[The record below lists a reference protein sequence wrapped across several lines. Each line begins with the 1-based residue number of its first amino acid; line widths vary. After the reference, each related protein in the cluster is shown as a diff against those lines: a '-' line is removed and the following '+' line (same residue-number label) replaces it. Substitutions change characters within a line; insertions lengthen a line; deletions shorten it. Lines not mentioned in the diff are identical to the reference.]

1 MGSRVMDR
9 KRYAQVV
16 EGADLVWSEA
26 DVDAAYGK
34 LAREISEAL
43 AASTPLVIPV
53 MMGGMVPASR
63 TVSQLTFPV
72 ELDYVHA
79 TRYRG
84 DVRGR
89 TLEWIAHPS
98 SDFKGRSVLVVDDIL
113 DEGITLAAIIAHCRE
128 LGAREVYCAVLVDK
142 RIGRPRVLARA
153 DFTGLEVDDRYVF
166 GCGMDYR
173 GYFRN
178 LPAVYAL
185 GDA

>member
-1 MGSRVMDR
+1 MDPTRYSQVLGS
-9 KRYAQVV
+9 
-16 EGADLVWSEA
+16 ADLVWSES
-26 DVDAAYGK
+26 DVDAAYRK
-34 LAREISEAL
+34 LAREIASVLSE
-43 AASTPLVIPV
+43 STPLVIPV

-63 TVSQLTFPV
+63 IVSQFDFPV
-72 ELDYVHA
+72 EIDYVHA

-128 LGAREVYCAVLVDK
+128 LGAREIYCAVLVDK
-142 RIGRPRVLARA
+142 QIRRPRAFARA

-178 LPAVYAL
+178 LRAIYAL
-185 GDA
+185 SHS

>member
-1 MGSRVMDR
+1 MDPAEYTRVL
-9 KRYAQVV
+9 
-16 EGADLVWSEA
+16 EGAELVWSEA
-26 DVDAAYGK
+26 DVDAAYAR
-34 LAREISEAL
+34 LARDISNVL
-43 AASTPLVIPV
+43 SASTPLIIPV

-63 TVSQLTFPV
+63 IVSQLEFPV
-72 ELDYVHA
+72 EIDYVHA

-113 DEGITLAAIIAHCRE
+113 DEGVTLAAIIAHCRE
-128 LGAREVYCAVLVDK
+128 LGAHEIYCAVLVDK
-142 RIGRPRVLARA
+142 QIGRSRVVARA

-178 LPAVYAL
+178 LPAIYAL
-185 GDA
+185 DPS

>member
-1 MGSRVMDR
+1 MDPAQ
-9 KRYAQVV
+9 YAQVL
-16 EGADLVWSEA
+16 EKADLVWSEA
-26 DVDAAYGK
+26 DVDAAYTK
-34 LAREISEAL
+34 LAAEISDVL
-43 AASTPLVIPV
+43 GASSPLIIPV

-63 TVSQLTFPV
+63 IVSQLEFPV
-72 ELDYVHA
+72 EIDYVHA

-113 DEGITLAAIIAHCRE
+113 DEGITLAAIITHCRE
-128 LGAREVYCAVLVDK
+128 LGAREIYCAVLVDK
-142 RIGRPRVLARA
+142 QIGRPRAFARA

-178 LPAVYAL
+178 LPAIYAL
-185 GDA
+185 GSS

>member
-1 MGSRVMDR
+1 MDSSQ
-9 KRYAQVV
+9 YTQVL
-16 EGADLVWSEA
+16 EEADLVWSES
-26 DVDAAYGK
+26 DVEAAYAR
-34 LAREISEAL
+34 LARDISDVL
-43 AASTPLVIPV
+43 AQSTPLVIPV

-63 TVSQLTFPV
+63 IVSRLAFPM
-72 ELDYVHA
+72 EIDYVHA

-113 DEGITLAAIIAHCRE
+113 DEGITLAAIISHCRE

-142 RIGRPRVLARA
+142 QIGRPRVVPQA

-178 LPAVYAL
+178 LPAIYAL
-185 GDA
+185 GHA

>member
-1 MGSRVMDR
+1 MDPAQYARVL
-9 KRYAQVV
+9 
-16 EGADLVWSEA
+16 EESDLVWSEA
-26 DVDAAYGK
+26 DVDAAYAK
-34 LAREISEAL
+34 LAREISDVL
-43 AASTPLVIPV
+43 GASSPLIIPV

-63 TVSQLTFPV
+63 IVSQLEFPI
-72 ELDYVHA
+72 EIDYVHA

-128 LGAREVYCAVLVDK
+128 LGAREIRCAVLVDK
-142 RIGRPRVLARA
+142 QIGRPRAFDRA
-153 DFTGLEVDDRYVF
+153 DFTGLKVDDRYVF

-178 LPAVYAL
+178 LPGIHAL
-185 GDA
+185 KES

>member
-1 MGSRVMDR
+1 MNPAQ
-9 KRYAQVV
+9 YAQVL
-16 EGADLVWSEA
+16 ENADLLWGEA
-26 DVDAAYGK
+26 DVDAAYAK
-34 LAREISEAL
+34 LAREISNSL
-43 AASTPLVIPV
+43 GHSTPLIIPV

-63 TVSQLTFPV
+63 IVSQLDFPI
-72 ELDYVHA
+72 EIDYAHA

-98 SDFKGRSVLVVDDIL
+98 SDFKGRNVLVVDDIL

-128 LGAREVYCAVLVDK
+128 LGAREVHCAVLVDK
-142 RIGRPRVLARA
+142 QIGRPRVLARA

-178 LPAVYAL
+178 LPAIYAL
-185 GDA
+185 GTA

>member
-1 MGSRVMDR
+1 MDPAQ
-9 KRYAQVV
+9 YAQVL
-16 EGADLVWSEA
+16 EHADLVWNEA
-26 DVDAAYGK
+26 DVDAAYAR
-34 LAREISEAL
+34 LAREISDVL

-63 TVSQLTFPV
+63 IVSQLAFPV
-72 ELDYVHA
+72 EIDYAHA

-98 SDFKGRSVLVVDDIL
+98 SDFKDRCVLVVDDIL
-113 DEGITLAAIIAHCRE
+113 DEGITLAAIISHCRE
-128 LGAREVYCAVLVDK
+128 LGAREVHCAVLVDK
-142 RIGRPRVLARA
+142 RIGRPRVLPRA

-178 LPAVYAL
+178 LPAIYAL
-185 GDA
+185 GDS

>member
-1 MGSRVMDR
+1 MDP
-9 KRYAQVV
+9 AQYTQVLKD
-16 EGADLVWSEA
+16 ADLVWSEA
-26 DVDAAYGK
+26 DVDAAYAR
-34 LAREISEAL
+34 LAREISNAL
-43 AASTPLVIPV
+43 GASTPLIIPV

-63 TVSQLTFPV
+63 ILSQLNFPV
-72 ELDYVHA
+72 EIDYVHA

-98 SDFKGRSVLVVDDIL
+98 SDFKDRNVLVVDDIL
-113 DEGITLAAIIAHCRE
+113 DEGITLAAIITHCQE
-128 LGAREVYCAVLVDK
+128 LGAREVHCAVLVDK
-142 RIGRPRVLARA
+142 QIGRPRVFDRA

-178 LPAVYAL
+178 LPAIYAL
-185 GDA
+185 NTS

>member
-1 MGSRVMDR
+1 MDPAEYTRVL
-9 KRYAQVV
+9 
-16 EGADLVWSEA
+16 ESADLVWSET
-26 DVDAAYGK
+26 DVNAAYAR
-34 LAREISEAL
+34 LARDISSVL
-43 AASTPLVIPV
+43 SASTPLIIPV

-63 TVSQLTFPV
+63 IVSQLRFPV
-72 ELDYVHA
+72 EIDYVHA

-113 DEGITLAAIIAHCRE
+113 DEGVTLAAIIAHCRE
-128 LGAREVYCAVLVDK
+128 LGALEIYCAVLVDK
-142 RIGRPRVLARA
+142 QIGRPRVFTRA

-178 LPAVYAL
+178 LPAIYAL
-185 GDA
+185 NPS

>member
-1 MGSRVMDR
+1 MDSRQ
-9 KRYAQVV
+9 YAQVL
-16 EGADLVWSEA
+16 EKADLVWSEA
-26 DVDAAYGK
+26 EVDAAYAR
-34 LAREISEAL
+34 LAREISGVL

-53 MMGGMVPASR
+53 MMGGMVPATRILSR
-63 TVSQLTFPV
+63 LAFPV

-89 TLEWIAHPS
+89 TLEWIAHPA
-98 SDFKGRSVLVVDDIL
+98 SDFRGRSVLVVDDIL
-113 DEGITLAAIIAHCRE
+113 DEGITLAAIVSHCRK

-142 RIGRPRVLARA
+142 RIGRPRELARA

-178 LPAVYAL
+178 LPAIHAL
-185 GDA
+185 DDP

>member
-1 MGSRVMDR
+1 MNAAQ
-9 KRYAQVV
+9 YAQVL
-16 EGADLVWSEA
+16 ENADLIWDEA
-26 DVDAAYGK
+26 DVDAAYAK
-34 LAREISEAL
+34 LARDISGAL
-43 AASTPLVIPV
+43 GDSTPLIIPI

-63 TVSQLTFPV
+63 IVSQLDFPI
-72 ELDYVHA
+72 EIDYAHA
-79 TRYRG
+79 SRYRG

-98 SDFKGRSVLVVDDIL
+98 CDFKGRDVLVVDDIL

-128 LGAREVYCAVLVDK
+128 LGARDVRCAVLVDK
-142 RIGRPRVLARA
+142 QIGRPRVFPRA

-178 LPAVYAL
+178 LRAIYAL
-185 GDA
+185 GAS

>member
-1 MGSRVMDR
+1 MDSAQ
-9 KRYAQVV
+9 YALVL
-16 EGADLVWSEA
+16 ENADLVWSAA
-26 DVDAAYGK
+26 DVDAAYTK
-34 LAREISEAL
+34 LAREISGVLRE
-43 AASTPLVIPV
+43 SSPLIIPV

-63 TVSQLTFPV
+63 IVSQLEFPV
-72 ELDYVHA
+72 EIDYVHA

-89 TLEWIAHPS
+89 TLEWIAHPA

-113 DEGITLAAIIAHCRE
+113 DEGITLAAIIGHCRE
-128 LGAREVYCAVLVDK
+128 LGAREIYCAVLVDK
-142 RIGRPRVLARA
+142 RIGRPRAFARA

-178 LPAVYAL
+178 LPAIYAL
-185 GDA
+185 NQ

>member
-1 MGSRVMDR
+1 MDSAQ
-9 KRYAQVV
+9 YAKVL
-16 EGADLVWSEA
+16 ENADLVWGEG
-26 DVDAAYGK
+26 DVDAAYAK
-34 LAREISEAL
+34 LARDISKVL
-43 AASTPLVIPV
+43 GDSSPLIIPV

-63 TVSQLTFPV
+63 IVSQLEFPV
-72 ELDYVHA
+72 EIDYVHA

-98 SDFKGRSVLVVDDIL
+98 SDFKGRNVLVVDDIL
-113 DEGITLAAIIAHCRE
+113 DEGITLAAIITHCRE

-142 RIGRPRVLARA
+142 RIGRPRVYPRA
-153 DFTGLEVDDRYVF
+153 DFTGLEVDNRYVF

-178 LPAVYAL
+178 LPAIYAL
-185 GDA
+185 GTS

>member
-1 MGSRVMDR
+1 MDP
-9 KRYAQVV
+9 KRYAQVLD
-16 EGADLVWSEA
+16 EADLLWSEVA
-26 DVDAAYGK
+26 VNEAYAK
-34 LAREISEAL
+34 LAREISEVL
-43 AASTPLVIPV
+43 GASSPLIIPV
-53 MMGGMVPASR
+53 MMGGMTPAARIMSR
-63 TVSQLTFPV
+63 LEFPV

-89 TLEWIAHPS
+89 TLDWLAHPS

-128 LGAREVYCAVLVDK
+128 LGAREIYCAVLVDK
-142 RIGRPRVLARA
+142 QLGRPRALPRA
-153 DFTGLEVDDRYVF
+153 DFTGLTVEDRYVF

-178 LPAVYAL
+178 LPAIYAL
-185 GDA
+185 NE

>member
-1 MGSRVMDR
+1 MDAEE
-9 KRYAQVV
+9 YAKVL
-16 EGADLVWSEA
+16 EEADLVWSET
-26 DVDAAYGK
+26 DVNAAYAR
-34 LAREISEAL
+34 LAQEISAVLRE
-43 AASTPLVIPV
+43 SSPLLIPV

-63 TVSQLTFPV
+63 IVSRLDFPV
-72 ELDYVHA
+72 EIDYVHA

-89 TLEWIAHPS
+89 TLEWMAHPS

-128 LGAREVYCAVLVDK
+128 LGAREILCAVLVDK
-142 RIGRPRVLARA
+142 QIGRPRAYERA

-166 GCGMDYR
+166 GCGMDYL

-178 LPAVYAL
+178 LPAIYAL
-185 GDA
+185 RPS

>member
-1 MGSRVMDR
+1 MDP
-9 KRYAQVV
+9 AQYTQVL
-16 EGADLVWSEA
+16 ERAEIVWSEA
-26 DVDAAYGK
+26 DVDAAYGR
-34 LAREISEAL
+34 LAREISSVL
-43 AASTPLVIPV
+43 GASSPLIIPV

-63 TVSQLTFPV
+63 ILSQLDFPV
-72 ELDYVHA
+72 EIDYAHA

-98 SDFKGRSVLVVDDIL
+98 SDFKGRSVLIVDDIL
-113 DEGITLAAIIAHCRE
+113 DEGITLAAIVAHCRE
-128 LGAREVYCAVLVDK
+128 LGAREIYCAVLVDK
-142 RIGRPRVLARA
+142 RIGRPRTLARA

-178 LPAVYAL
+178 LPAIHAL
-185 GDA
+185 NPP

>member
-1 MGSRVMDR
+1 MDPEEYARVMD
-9 KRYAQVV
+9 
-16 EGADLVWSEA
+16 EADLVWSESE
-26 DVDAAYGK
+26 VDAAYAR
-34 LAREISEAL
+34 LALEVSSVLRECS
-43 AASTPLVIPV
+43 PLLIPV

-63 TVSQLTFPV
+63 IVSRLDFPV

-89 TLEWIAHPS
+89 TLEWLAHPS

-128 LGAREVYCAVLVDK
+128 LGARDIYCAVLVDK
-142 RIGRPRVLARA
+142 QIGRPRAYARA
-153 DFTGLEVDDRYVF
+153 DFTGLEVEDRYVF
-166 GCGMDYR
+166 GCGMDYL

-178 LPAVYAL
+178 LPAIYAL
-185 GDA
+185 KPS

>member
-1 MGSRVMDR
+1 MDPAQ
-9 KRYAQVV
+9 YAQVLKD
-16 EGADLVWSEA
+16 ADLVWSEA
-26 DVDAAYGK
+26 DVDAAYAR
-34 LAREISEAL
+34 LAREISNAL
-43 AASTPLVIPV
+43 GASTPLIIPV

-63 TVSQLTFPV
+63 ILSQLNFPV
-72 ELDYVHA
+72 EIDYVHA

-98 SDFKGRSVLVVDDIL
+98 SDFKDRNVLVVDDIL
-113 DEGITLAAIIAHCRE
+113 DEGITLAAIITHCQE
-128 LGAREVYCAVLVDK
+128 LGAREVHCAVLVDK
-142 RIGRPRVLARA
+142 QIGRPRVFDRA

-178 LPAVYAL
+178 LPAIYAL
-185 GDA
+185 NTS

>member
-1 MGSRVMDR
+1 MDPAQYARVL
-9 KRYAQVV
+9 
-16 EGADLVWSEA
+16 EEADLVWSEA
-26 DVDAAYGK
+26 DVDAAYTK
-34 LAREISEAL
+34 LAREISSVL
-43 AASTPLVIPV
+43 GASSPLMIPV

-63 TVSQLTFPV
+63 IVSQLGFPV
-72 ELDYVHA
+72 EIDYVHA

-128 LGAREVYCAVLVDK
+128 LGPREIYCAVLVDK
-142 RIGRPRVLARA
+142 QIGRPRAFARA

-166 GCGMDYR
+166 GCGMDYQ

-178 LPAVYAL
+178 LPAIYAL
-185 GDA
+185 GPS

>member
-1 MGSRVMDR
+1 MDPAQ
-9 KRYAQVV
+9 YAAVL

-26 DVDAAYGK
+26 DVNAAYTR
-34 LAREISEAL
+34 LAQEIGSVLGAR
-43 AASTPLVIPV
+43 SPLVIPV

-63 TVSQLTFPV
+63 IISQLDFPV
-72 ELDYVHA
+72 EIDYVHA

-84 DVRGR
+84 DVHGR

-113 DEGITLAAIIAHCRE
+113 DEGITLAAIIEHCRE
-128 LGAREVYCAVLVDK
+128 LGAHEIFCAVLVDK
-142 RIGRPRVLARA
+142 QIGRPRAYERA

-178 LPAVYAL
+178 LPAIYAL
-185 GDA
+185 NLP

>member
-1 MGSRVMDR
+1 MDPAQ
-9 KRYAQVV
+9 YAQVL
-16 EGADLVWSEA
+16 ENADLVRSAA
-26 DVDAAYGK
+26 DVDTAYTK
-34 LAREISEAL
+34 LAREISDVL
-43 AASTPLVIPV
+43 RASSPLIIPV

-63 TVSQLTFPV
+63 IVSQLEFPV
-72 ELDYVHA
+72 EIDYVHA

-98 SDFKGRSVLVVDDIL
+98 SDFKDRSVLVVDDIL
-113 DEGITLAAIIAHCRE
+113 DEGITLAAIIEHCRE
-128 LGAREVYCAVLVDK
+128 LGAREIYCAVLVDK
-142 RIGRPRVLARA
+142 QIGRPRAFDRA

-178 LPAVYAL
+178 LPAIYAL
-185 GDA
+185 NPS

>member
-1 MGSRVMDR
+1 MNPAQ
-9 KRYAQVV
+9 YAKVL
-16 EGADLVWSEA
+16 EDADLVWGEA
-26 DVDAAYGK
+26 DVDAAYAK
-34 LAREISEAL
+34 LAREISNAL
-43 AASTPLVIPV
+43 GRSTPLIIPV

-63 TVSQLTFPV
+63 IVSQLDFPV
-72 ELDYVHA
+72 EIDYAHA

-98 SDFKGRSVLVVDDIL
+98 SDFKGRNVLVVDDIL

-128 LGAREVYCAVLVDK
+128 LGAREVHCAVLVDK
-142 RIGRPRVLARA
+142 QIGRPRVLARA

-178 LPAVYAL
+178 LPAIYAL
-185 GDA
+185 GTA